1 MIGAGI
7 VLLRRPI
14 WLRGLDFWGREG
26 RAAVVKIKVPSPPQ
40 NTKFDFYIS
49 DVTVA
54 HD

>member
-1 MIGAGI
+1 MIDAGI
-7 VLLRRPI
+7 ISLQLLVLS
-14 WLRGLDFWGREG
+14 RGLDFWGRGG